1 MTDPPITASESPADQ
16 KARILEQYGKKL
28 KARLKKQTDDSPS
41 MKFLNSNFGLFLL
54 SSVFISLF
62 SWGYHQWT
70 TYEAHQREDA
80 KLRQKIGLEVVNRLR
95 YIDKMAG
102 TFEYDDRRVIQ
113 QSLFGFDATANV
125 NPSWLRHYSAMFP
138 EFQRRSF
145 TSLLWE
151 LEDLSEKDRRPRL
164 QLARTKI
171 GLIEG
176 YLARLQYYEVDGSKR
191 GPDKTI
197 GMYAL
202 SQSDQASF
210 KTEVSDSVA
219 FLKELD
225 HSSSH

>member
-1 MTDPPITASESPADQ
+1 MTDAPITPKQTDAEQ
-16 KARILEQYGKKL
+16 KARISEQYAKKL
-28 KARLKKQTDDSPS
+28 KARLNKSDSPA

-54 SSVFISLF
+54 SSVFISVF

-70 TYEAHQREDA
+70 TYETHKREDA

-102 TFEYDDRRVIQ
+102 AFEYDDRRVIQ
-113 QSLFGFDATANV
+113 QSLFGFDAAANV

-151 LEDLSEKDRRPRL
+151 LEDLSEKDRRSRL

-171 GLIEG
+171 ALIEG
-176 YLARLQYYEVDGSKR
+176 YLGKLQYYEVNGSKR

-197 GMYAL
+197 GMYTL
-202 SQSDQASF
+202 TQSDQVSF
-210 KTEVSDSVA
+210 KSEVLDSVA